1 MTTTAPGPAALAE
14 GRLVRLRGKR
24 IEDAPRDYG
33 WRKDPELAAYDA
45 MRPIAMTYD
54 AFAATLAQEIRR
66 PSPFRR
72 SYAIEER
79 EGGGHIGNVMYYGYD
94 SLLHEAELGI
104 TIGDRLYW
112 GRGYGPDA
120 VRALLSLV
128 FPELG
133 LRRMHLHTLTS
144 NLRAQAAFRR
154 AGFRRVRSLRR
165 DGHDFERMEITRAEF
180 EAGPPLEASA
190 VSAP

>member
-1 MTTTAPGPAALAE
+1 MTTAATHPAAVAE
-14 GRLVRLRGKR
+14 GRLVRLREKR
-24 IEDAPRDYG
+24 AEDALRDYG

-45 MRPIAMTYD
+45 VRPIAMTYD

-72 SYAIEER
+72 SYAIEDR

-104 TIGDRLYW
+104 TIGDRGYW

-120 VRALLSLV
+120 VRALLGIV

-133 LRRMHLHTLTS
+133 LRRMHLHTLTT

-165 DGHDFERMEITRAEF
+165 DGYDFERMEITREEF
-180 EAGPPLEASA
+180 EAGPPVD
-190 VSAP
+190 VSAGGTS